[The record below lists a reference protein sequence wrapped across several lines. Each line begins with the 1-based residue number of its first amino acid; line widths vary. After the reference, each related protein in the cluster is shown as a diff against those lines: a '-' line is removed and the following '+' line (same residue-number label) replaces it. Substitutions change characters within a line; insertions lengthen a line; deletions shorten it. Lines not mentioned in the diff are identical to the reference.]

1 MKFIIDEKIYDTEKS
16 EKICEVTD
24 EVKTDNNTLRQ
35 CFVKKKVELYK
46 TQKEHWFIVFE
57 EDGIKKAK
65 KRTEDKVKEL
75 LIRNNL
81 VDIYTEQFG
90 DLEEG

>member
-1 MKFIIDEKIYDTEKS
+1 MKFIINEKIYDTEKS
-16 EKICEVTD
+16 EKICDVVE
-24 EVKTDNNTLRQ
+24 EVKTDNYTLRQ
-35 CFVKKKVELYK
+35 CFVKKKIELYK
-46 TQKEHWFIVFE
+46 TQNNNWFIVFE

-75 LIRNNL
+75 LIRNNM
-81 VDIYTEQFG
+81 VDIYTEHFG